1 MVDTVVGAI
10 PEAARARATAFA
22 RNRLRESAPRE
33 VDPRVVA
40 DLRARL
46 RPEVV
51 ALGEHLNRDLVGL
64 WGY

>member
-1 MVDTVVGAI
+1 VDSTVVT
-10 PEAARARATAFA
+10 E
-22 RNRLRESAPRE
+22 
-33 VDPRVVA
+33 
-40 DLRARL
+40 LRARL